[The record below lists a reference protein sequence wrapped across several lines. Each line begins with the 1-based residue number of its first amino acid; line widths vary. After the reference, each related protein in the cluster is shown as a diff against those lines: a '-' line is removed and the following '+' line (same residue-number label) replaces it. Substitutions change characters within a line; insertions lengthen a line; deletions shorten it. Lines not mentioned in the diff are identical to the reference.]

1 MLKPAIISFA
11 MFVCIYYMI
20 SFFSVSFVFLGAA
33 VLLGGALFLVMEI
46 LFDRKNVK
54 SILEF
59 VR

>member
-1 MLKPAIISFA
+1 
-11 MFVCIYYMI
+11 MI